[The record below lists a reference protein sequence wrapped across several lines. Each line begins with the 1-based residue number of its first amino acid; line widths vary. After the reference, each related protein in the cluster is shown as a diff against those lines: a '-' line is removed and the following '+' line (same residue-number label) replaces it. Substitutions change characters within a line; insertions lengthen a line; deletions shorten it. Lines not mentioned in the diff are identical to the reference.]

1 MVNRWFVLLMA
12 AALLALPAE
21 LKKIKEKNYLPP
33 FRNILSSE
41 GGFSSPRP
49 VEKAPP
55 LIQVSKKEDVIEY
68 YGIARG
74 AKGRV
79 AVISINGEIFTVLE
93 GEIILGRYRVVR
105 VTDRDVLLYNFEEKR
120 ERLVPLKEE

>member
-1 MVNRWFVLLMA
+1 MVNKLVALFMFVPLLVF
-12 AALLALPAE
+12 PAE
-21 LKKIKEKNYLPP
+21 LKKIKEKHYLPP
-33 FRNILSSE
+33 FRNILSAE
-41 GGFSSPRP
+41 GNFSSPKP

-55 LIQVSKKEDVIEY
+55 LIQLSKKEDIIEY
-68 YGIARG
+68 YGIAKG

-105 VTDRDVLLYNFEEKR
+105 VTDRDVLLYNFDEKK